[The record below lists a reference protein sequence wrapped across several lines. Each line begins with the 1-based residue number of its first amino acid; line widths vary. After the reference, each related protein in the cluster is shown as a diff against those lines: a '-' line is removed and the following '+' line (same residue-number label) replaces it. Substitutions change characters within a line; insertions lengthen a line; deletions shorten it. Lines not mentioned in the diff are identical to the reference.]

1 MNLKITE
8 KPASVC
14 LNMIVKNESHI
25 IKDTLTKLCNK
36 IKFDYWVICD
46 TGSTDNTPE
55 IIHEFFKEM
64 NIKGELY
71 HDKWVDFAY
80 NRTLALTRAYKK
92 TDLLLIFDAD
102 DEIVGDI
109 VIPTQVLFDEYHL
122 NFGSS
127 QGTSYT
133 RVLLINN
140 SRQFEFLSVIH
151 EFISC
156 KEPNAISTTING
168 DYYVVSGRSGNR
180 NLDPNKYLND
190 ALILEKAYTEAK
202 QTNNQLYCRYAYY
215 CANSYKDC
223 GKYNDAIKWYKIVL
237 SNNEQWS
244 QEKYT
249 ACLYIYDC
257 YSALNDAESGF
268 FYLVKSFQYDS
279 ERVECLYHLLVH
291 YCCEGMNNVAY
302 NYYLTIKD
310 FFETKYLQTD
320 MSKKLFINID
330 KYNFFLPYYMI
341 LIADKVQDFKC
352 VIRMYEIVFIKKQK
366 MFEEWYINNFLYNLQ
381 FFLNHVETTNTN
393 FIMLANDYVKFLYDN
408 NVKLHNCEF
417 LNKDVYKNAG
427 LKLDYIFTEPLTNK
441 HNKFSKEICQ
451 NSTNILIYTGFSDIK
466 WNYSYMLNNALGGS
480 EKAVAY
486 ISQLFPK
493 NYNIFISGDVK
504 NETIDN
510 VHYIPMNE
518 LTNLIQ
524 EIPFHTVIVSRY
536 ISFYELFKECSFYQS
551 FIWAHDVRLLP
562 YGCHLNENQILKKW
576 NNYINGCIC
585 LTEWH
590 KKNFIDRYPE
600 IEYKI
605 HLINNGIDLDSFKA
619 TNKENKIKNKFI
631 YSSRP
636 DRGLKTLLNLWPNIL
651 EQIPDATLT
660 ISSYGNFP
668 SNSEEEQMQII
679 INKYPTSIKHLGKL
693 NSNTLYEE
701 MSSAEYWLYPTDW
714 PETSC
719 ITALEMLMSGVIC
732 LYYPVAGLTNTMETY
747 GIQVSSGNEI
757 NNIVSLTEEL
767 KYKLREQ
774 GKQYAES
781 CSWVNRSNIW
791 CKILNINKNITSLIN
806 NNQNI
811 AIFNS
816 FPFHYEMF
824 GYIISFCKEN
834 NHKLTIFT
842 NEETN
847 LGWLEF
853 YKTLFN
859 DYEFNYKSIDLYEKE
874 KEMFDITFITTDD
887 DRMFKKEWIT
897 SKCIVI
903 DHYCKNRKPEYFN
916 HLGTR
921 PFIGNYN
928 DSAIPCYKI
937 VNTIKN
943 KTLDNN
949 IINIAII
956 GVNNDYNYDTINKLT
971 SDSIINLH
979 IVSRGLYLFD
989 SSKIT
994 NNIISFTYY
1003 NLEATL
1009 LIELLK
1015 KCDYV
1020 LSDTTYNTDHI
1031 YGLSMSGSIPL
1042 AISTLTPLIIT
1053 NVNNSLYKFKSA
1065 VEFNLNTS
1073 DRIILKK
1080 GIIDYNL
1087 LIEERDQHI
1096 NNLKNYIEKTIINN
1110 NICWFNY
1117 DDNICI
1123 NLPHNINNLKSIYKN
1138 YHERAFS
1145 EPMFRSLVTY
1155 LFDKFENKNIIDLGA
1170 YIGDNCI
1177 PWAIKSKG
1185 TIYAIDP
1192 CKENIDF
1199 INLLASLNNIENII
1213 TIENTISDTIED
1225 VYTNDDLSHICCN
1238 THSGIHKLRTT
1249 TLDLLDLN
1257 NIGFIHLDVEGFEQK
1272 VLNGSINL
1280 ISKNNPIISWEN
1292 HILSDDFNYTVNF
1305 LKKLGYDSYMINEIL
1320 PGCLPDCRNF
1330 ISFKENTVSIH
1341 DINIHFNS
1349 KYKIHSADKNR
1360 EFLIKIC
1367 NSIPKKIIQTWEHKD
1382 LNPDFQEIVDNW
1394 KINNPNYEYNFFDKN
1409 ERQKFIEDNFE
1420 QDVINV
1426 YNYIIPG
1433 AYKVDLFRYCYLY
1446 ICGGVYIDIDS
1457 LCIGKLD
1464 DFLLSNIDLIV
1475 PIDLNTNPYEGKYNL
1490 ACGFIASI
1498 PNHPVLLDCI
1508 NRIVYNVEHKIIPS
1522 SKLDFSGPGILGK
1535 SVNKYLQNHETESF
1549 VGKEGIQNN
1558 IYFLKFE
1565 SGIEYVKDNKSGNI
1579 LFQNKNGNKLIQ
1591 QLYNVECNKL
1601 SNYVDWVN
1609 CVPGS
1614 IIHKPININIC
1625 DN

>member
-1 MNLKITE
+1 MKLKITE
-8 KPASVC
+8 KHASVC

-46 TGSTDNTPE
+46 TGSTDNTCE
-55 IIHEFFKEM
+55 IITEFFKEI
-64 NIKGELY
+64 NINGELY

-102 DEIVGDI
+102 DEIVGNI
-109 VIPTQVLFDEYHL
+109 VMPTQVLFDEYYL
-122 NFGSS
+122 KFGSS
-127 QGTSYT
+127 YGTSYT

-140 SRQFEFLSVIH
+140 YRQFEFLSVIH

-156 KEPNAISTTING
+156 KEPNSKSTTING
-168 DYYVVSGRSGNR
+168 DYYVFSGRSGSR
-180 NLDPNKYLND
+180 NSDPNKYLND

-202 QTNNQLYCRYAYY
+202 QTNNKLYCRYAYY

-223 GKYNDAIKWYKIVL
+223 GKYSDAIKWYKIVL
-237 SNNEQWS
+237 SHDDQWS

-257 YSALNDAESGF
+257 YSALNDKDPGF

-279 ERVECLYHLLVH
+279 ERVECLYHLLVY

-310 FFETKYLQTD
+310 FFETKYLETD
-320 MSKKLFINID
+320 ISKKLFINID

-341 LIADKVQDFKC
+341 LIADKTKDFKC

-366 MFEEWYINNFLYNLQ
+366 MFEEWYIKNFLYNLQ
-381 FFLNHVETTNTN
+381 FFLQHVPSTNTN
-393 FIMLANDYVKFLYDN
+393 FIILANDYLKFLYN
-408 NVKLHNCEF
+408 NKVKLDKFEF

-427 LKLDYIFTEPLTNK
+427 LKLDYIFSEPITNK
-441 HNKFSKEICQ
+441 NNKFSKEVCQ

-493 NYNIFISGDVK
+493 NYNIFIGGDVK

-510 VHYIPMNE
+510 VHYIPINE

-536 ISFYELFKECSFYQS
+536 ISFYEMFKECSFYQS
-551 FIWAHDVRLLP
+551 FIWAHDVMLLP
-562 YGCHLNENQILKKW
+562 YGCNLNDNQILNKW

-590 KKNFIDRYPE
+590 KQNFIERYPE
-600 IEYKI
+600 IKNKI
-605 HLINNGIDLDSFKA
+605 HLINNGIDIDSFKT
-619 TNKENKIKNKFI
+619 TNKNINNKIKNSFI

-651 EQIPDATLT
+651 ERIPDATLT

-668 SNSEEEQMQII
+668 SNSEEEQIQNN

-719 ITALEMLMSGVIC
+719 ITALEMLMSEVIC

-747 GIQVSSGNEI
+747 GIKVSSGNEI
-757 NNIVSLTEEL
+757 NTIVSLTEEL
-767 KYKLREQ
+767 KCKLREQ
-774 GKQYAES
+774 GKKYAES

-791 CKILNINKNITSLIN
+791 CRILHINTNIISLN

-811 AIFNS
+811 SIFNS
-816 FPFHYEMF
+816 FSFHYEMF

-842 NEETN
+842 SEETN

-853 YKTLFN
+853 YKSLFN

-874 KEMFDITFITTDD
+874 KEMFDITVITTDD
-887 DRMFKKEWIT
+887 DPMFKKEWIT

-921 PFIGNYN
+921 PFINNYN
-928 DSAIPCYKI
+928 DWAIPCYKI

-956 GVNNDYNYDTINKLT
+956 GVNNAYNYDTINRLT
-971 SDSIINLH
+971 SDSLINLH
-979 IVSRGLYLFD
+979 IVSRGYTLFD

-994 NNIISFTYY
+994 NNISSFTYY
-1003 NLEATL
+1003 NLETTL
-1009 LIELLK
+1009 LIEVLK

-1020 LSDTTYNTDHI
+1020 LTDTTHNSHHI
-1031 YGLSMSGSIPL
+1031 CGLSMSGSIPL
-1042 AISTLTPLIIT
+1042 AISTLTPLIISSI
-1053 NVNNSLYKFKSA
+1053 NNKLYKFKNA
-1065 VEFNLNTS
+1065 LEFNLDTN
-1073 DRIILKK
+1073 DKIILKK

-1096 NNLKNYIEKTIINN
+1096 NNLKKYIDKKNTKI
-1110 NICWFNY
+1110 FN
-1117 DDNICI
+1117 
-1123 NLPHNINNLKSIYKN
+1123 
-1138 YHERAFS
+1138 F
-1145 EPMFRSLVTY
+1145 
-1155 LFDKFENKNIIDLGA
+1155 
-1170 YIGDNCI
+1170 
-1177 PWAIKSKG
+1177 
-1185 TIYAIDP
+1185 
-1192 CKENIDF
+1192 
-1199 INLLASLNNIENII
+1199 
-1213 TIENTISDTIED
+1213 
-1225 VYTNDDLSHICCN
+1225 
-1238 THSGIHKLRTT
+1238 
-1249 TLDLLDLN
+1249 
-1257 NIGFIHLDVEGFEQK
+1257 
-1272 VLNGSINL
+1272 
-1280 ISKNNPIISWEN
+1280 
-1292 HILSDDFNYTVNF
+1292 
-1305 LKKLGYDSYMINEIL
+1305 
-1320 PGCLPDCRNF
+1320 
-1330 ISFKENTVSIH
+1330 
-1341 DINIHFNS
+1341 
-1349 KYKIHSADKNR
+1349 
-1360 EFLIKIC
+1360 
-1367 NSIPKKIIQTWEHKD
+1367 IPKKIIQTWSHKE
-1382 LNPDFQEIVDNW
+1382 LNPDFQAIVDNW
-1394 KINNPNYEYNFFDKN
+1394 KINNPNYEYILFDNN
-1409 ERQKFIEDNFE
+1409 ECQHFIEDNFE
-1420 QDVINV
+1420 KVVITT
-1426 YNYIIPG
+1426 YNSIIPP
-1433 AYKVDLFRYCYLY
+1433 AYKADLFRYCYLY
-1446 ICGGVYIDIDS
+1446 ICGGVYIDIDT

-1464 DFLLSNIDLIV
+1464 EFLLSNIDLVI
-1475 PIDLNTNPYEGKYNL
+1475 PIDLNTNTNEGKYNL
-1490 ACGFIASI
+1490 FNTFIASI
-1498 PNHPVLLDCI
+1498 PKHPVLLDCI
-1508 NRIVYNVEHKIIPS
+1508 NRIVYNVKNNIIPS
-1522 SKLDFSGPGILGK
+1522 GKLDFSGPGILGK
-1535 SVNKYLQNHETESF
+1535 SVNKYLQNDETESF

-1565 SGIEYVKDNKSGNI
+1565 PGIEYVKDNNSGNI
-1579 LFQNKNGNKLIQ
+1579 LFQNKNGNQLIQ
-1591 QLYNVECNKL
+1591 QLYNIERNKL
-1601 SNYVDWVN
+1601 TNYVDWVS
-1609 CVPGS
+1609 CS
-1614 IIHKPININIC
+1614 IDKIIC
-1625 DN
+1625 